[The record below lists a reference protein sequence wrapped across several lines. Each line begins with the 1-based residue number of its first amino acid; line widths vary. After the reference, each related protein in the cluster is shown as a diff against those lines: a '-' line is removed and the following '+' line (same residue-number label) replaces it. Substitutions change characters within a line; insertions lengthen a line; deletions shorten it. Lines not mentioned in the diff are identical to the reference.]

1 MKIGR
6 QFLAFAVVGVIGLV
20 VDVVVLYLLAPL
32 LGWYAARVVSFLAAA
47 TTTWAF
53 NRRYTFAAGA
63 SARASAGA
71 SAGASIWRE
80 YLGYLATMAA
90 GAVLNYG
97 AYVLTL
103 HGVEGRWAAALGVA
117 VGSLA
122 GMSVNFLSARYLVF
136 RSHRGG

>member
-1 MKIGR
+1 MRIGR
-6 QFLAFAVVGVIGLV
+6 EFLSFAVVGAIGFV
-20 VDVVVLYLLAPL
+20 VDVVLLYLLAPL
-32 LGWYAARVVSFLAAA
+32 LGWYVARVVSFLAAA

-53 NRRYTFAAGA
+53 NRRYTFAASA
-63 SARASAGA
+63 SANA

-80 YLGYLATMAA
+80 YMGYLATMAA

-103 HGVEGRWAAALGVA
+103 HWVEGRWAAALGVA
-117 VGSLA
+117 VGSVA

>member
-6 QFLAFAVVGVIGLV
+6 EFLSFAVVGVIGLV

-32 LGWYAARVVSFLAAA
+32 LGWYVARVLSFLAAA

-53 NRRYTFAAGA
+53 NRRYTFASRIG
-63 SARASAGA
+63 SGGSV
-71 SAGASIWRE
+71 WRE
-80 YLGYLATMAA
+80 YFGYLATMLG

-103 HGVEGRWAAALGVA
+103 HWVEGRWAAALGVA

-122 GMSVNFLSARYLVF
+122 GMGANFLSARYLVF
-136 RSHRGG
+136 REK

>member
-6 QFLAFAVVGVIGLV
+6 EFLSFAVGGVIGLV

-32 LGWYAARVVSFLAAA
+32 LGWYGARVVSFLAAA
-47 TTTWAF
+47 TTTWVF
-53 NRRYTFAAGA
+53 NRRYTFAA
-63 SARASAGA
+63 SASAGGV
-71 SAGASIWRE
+71 SLWRE
-80 YLGYLATMAA
+80 YLAYLATMAG

-97 AYVLTL
+97 AYVLVL
-103 HGVEGRWAAALGVA
+103 HWVEGRWAAALGVA